1 MAPVTVLYEDAVCI
15 VVVKPPGMASQTD
28 RSSAP
33 DMVSWL
39 KNYLSRKQKGKEPY
53 VGVVHRL
60 DRPVGGVMVYALT
73 KAAAADLSGQIRQN
87 LMQKSYLAVLKG
99 RPAQTEGSC
108 TDWLKKD
115 GKTVADRIEASL
127 EEEQLKGSEA
137 GKKIFQTNL
146 YHYAGAGHLAIDYP
160 HLMRVG
166 FQGTLEEART
176 KLSALSKR
184 DPEYPAK
191 TEFYRAVIIMYEA
204 VIRYVKRYADLAEEQ
219 AASCTDETRKKE
231 LEEEREEIKN
241 RSEYMKT
248 DAYIEDVAREKF
260 GLAYDDE
267 IIFKAAE
274 SE

>member
-15 VVVKPPGMASQTD
+15 VVVKPPGMASQTE

-115 GKTVADRIEASL
+115 GKTNTSSVVPENTPEAKKAVLKYRVLETRSLPEGELSLVRVALVTGRHHQI
-127 EEEQLKGSEA
+127 
-137 GKKIFQTNL
+137 
-146 YHYAGAGHLAIDYP
+146 
-160 HLMRVG
+160 RVQMAH
-166 FQGTLEEART
+166 QGTPLMGDLRYGPGAAAGRQREMP
-176 KLSALSKR
+176 AL
-184 DPEYPAK
+184 
-191 TEFYRAVIIMYEA
+191 F
-204 VIRYVKRYADLAEEQ
+204 
-219 AASCTDETRKKE
+219 
-231 LEEEREEIKN
+231 
-241 RSEYMKT
+241 
-248 DAYIEDVAREKF
+248 
-260 GLAYDDE
+260 
-267 IIFKAAE
+267 AAE
-274 SE
+274 LSFRHPVTGRVMHFEAPPSESITRYFPQEADQHE